1 MADLAALHRALLRI
15 DEWPVNASAVA
26 VVDING
32 LVASRGDIEQVF
44 ALASITKL
52 VTALSML
59 VAVEEGTVFWTDLV
73 TPGITL
79 ANLMSH
85 SAGVRPEGVGRDESI
100 SVAAPGTRRIYSNA
114 GFEMAAAHLVARS
127 RIPFGQYV
135 AEAVLDPL
143 ELSLTSLDGRA
154 ATGAYSTV
162 GDLGRLAHQL
172 LVPSLVSANTLA
184 AATRAWLP
192 DLAGVL
198 PGFGHQDPNPWGLGF
213 EIRGH
218 KSPHWTG
225 SLNSST
231 TFGHFGRAG
240 GFLWVDPVRMVALCS
255 LSDRDFGPWA
265 THAWPALAD
274 SVLAT
279 W

>member
-1 MADLAALHRALLRI
+1 
-15 DEWPVNASAVA
+15 
-26 VVDING
+26 
-32 LVASRGDIEQVF
+32 
-44 ALASITKL
+44 
-52 VTALSML
+52 
-59 VAVEEGTVFWTDLV
+59 
-73 TPGITL
+73 
-79 ANLMSH
+79 
-85 SAGVRPEGVGRDESI
+85 
-100 SVAAPGTRRIYSNA
+100 
-114 GFEMAAAHLVARS
+114 MAAAHLVARS
-127 RIPFGQYV
+127 HIPFDQYV

-143 ELSLTSLDGRA
+143 ELSLTSLAGQA

-162 GDLGRLAHQL
+162 GDLSRLAHQL
-172 LVPSLVSANTLA
+172 LVPTLVSANTLA

-225 SLNSST
+225 SLNSSA